1 MTSTKKSYSPK
12 IKFQTV
18 MELLKGEKT
27 ATEVARAW
35 GAHPTSV
42 SGWKRDFLAKGPE
55 VFSQEN
61 TLKEH
66 EKKIEELENII
77 GKQTIEIA
85 LLKKFLGAWDS
96 IQKTR

>member
-1 MTSTKKSYSPK
+1 MTSTKKSYSAK
-12 IKFQTV
+12 IKFQAV

-27 ATEVARAW
+27 ATEVARTW

-42 SGWKRDFLAKGPE
+42 SGWKREFLAKGPE
-55 VFSQEN
+55 VFSQANVLREY
-61 TLKEH
+61 

-96 IQKTR
+96 IAKTK